1 MSFENRYFFYLG
13 FGGNCVHFI
22 ATLAHYNFS
31 GCADTILFSDTGH
44 SHRYTKANNI
54 ITKGDGQFTITDVFP
69 SEMKCLG
76 NDTLTYITLDTELD
90 AKFSAINHYLKV
102 MYDETQFYDSFYKDK
117 DDKPDRYSQ
126 EVYAEYG
133 RHLKRFTLVL
143 LPRLAQPK
151 PSTFDISFSDIYR
164 NKNKIINFIE
174 NLTQKQSSKM
184 LETNYDNYLELQKKI
199 LIEKAPWFYYDEG
212 KYYFT

>member
-1 MSFENRYFFYLG
+1 MSLKNRYFFYLG

-31 GCADTILFSDTGH
+31 GCVDTILFSSSGH

-54 ITKGDGQFTITDVFP
+54 FRNGDGQFTITDVFP
-69 SEMKCLG
+69 SEMKRLD

-90 AKFSAINHYLKV
+90 AQFSAINHYLKV
-102 MYDETQFYDSFYKDK
+102 MHDIRFYDSFYKDK
-117 DDKPDRYSQ
+117 ADKPDRYSQ
-126 EVYAEYG
+126 EVYIEYC
-133 RHLKRFTLVL
+133 RHMRPALVL
-143 LPRLAQPK
+143 LPRLVQPE

-174 NLTQKQSSKM
+174 NLTQKKSNKM